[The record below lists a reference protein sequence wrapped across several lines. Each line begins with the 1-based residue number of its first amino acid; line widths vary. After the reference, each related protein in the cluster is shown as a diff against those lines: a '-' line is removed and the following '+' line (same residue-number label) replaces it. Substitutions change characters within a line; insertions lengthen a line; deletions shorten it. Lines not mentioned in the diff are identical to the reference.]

1 VGGRGRVSRR
11 RGGVGDRRRVLFR
24 GDGGVSTVGSDGSGP
39 RAALLVCP
47 ASGLGQA
54 GRIAG
59 TVADALRAVVGKL
72 ELLVAGDARGSSE
85 LAAAAVRDG
94 VDVLVVVGGDGAAH
108 HALQACAGTGTA
120 LAVVPAG
127 TGNDFAAALGLPED
141 PLAALASVVDAL
153 RDGARR
159 RMDLGRISSEE
170 WFGTVLCAGFDAAV
184 NERANAMSWP
194 RGPRRYDL
202 AILAELARLRP
213 QQVVIGTDTGKLE
226 LEATLVAVG
235 NTTSYGGGIPVCP
248 DADPVDGYLD
258 VTVVGQLSRRQL
270 VRMLPTLRTGRH
282 TDHPA
287 VTTLRTRRV
296 LLGGRNDWVSYADGE
311 RQAPL
316 PLTVECCP
324 AALTVI
330 APPA

>member
-1 VGGRGRVSRR
+1 
-11 RGGVGDRRRVLFR
+11 VGDSRRVLFR

-39 RAALLVCP
+39 RAALLMCP

-59 TVADALRAVVGKL
+59 TVAEALRAVVGKL
-72 ELLVAGDARGSSE
+72 ELLVAGDARGTSE

-153 RDGARR
+153 RDGMRR

-170 WFGTVLCAGFDAAV
+170 WF
-184 NERANAMSWP
+184 
-194 RGPRRYDL
+194 L

-258 VTVVGQLSRRQL
+258 VTVVGHLSRRQL

-282 TDHPA
+282 IDHPA

-324 AALTVI
+324 RR
-330 APPA
+330 